1 MSWQPDR
8 PADWISLTEAL
19 HVILSAIR
27 LTDAEEVEL
36 DDAFGRT
43 LADDVISP
51 IDNPPWDCSAMDG
64 YAVRAADVAGATAA
78 QPKELR
84 VIEKVPA
91 GGFPQLRIEPGT
103 AIRVM
108 TGAPIPSGA
117 DSVIRVEHTTSERD
131 DVIRVVKDEDSRRNI
146 RPRGEDVR
154 AGGVAVAAGTQL
166 RAPEIGLLATVGAAR
181 VRVRRKPRVA
191 LLSTGDELV
200 DVAQFEEVRAG
211 RRIVNS
217 NSYALAASVRA
228 AGGEPV
234 MLGIARDSRDDLRAK
249 VEAGLQADMLVT
261 SAGASVGE
269 HDLVKD
275 VLEELGMQTAFW
287 RVRVRPGSPF
297 SFGRIGELPVFGLPG
312 YPVSTLVTFEL
323 LVKPAIRRALG
334 RKALYSPTVR
344 ARVTHDIRARGAL
357 THFLRVRL
365 ERSGNGEW
373 QATLT
378 GPQGSG
384 IISSLVQADGLLV
397 IPEAVDELSA
407 GSEADI
413 IVLHGADHT
422 QQELGFAI

>member
-1 MSWQPDR
+1 
-8 PADWISLTEAL
+8 
-19 HVILSAIR
+19 
-27 LTDAEEVEL
+27 
-36 DDAFGRT
+36 
-43 LADDVISP
+43 
-51 IDNPPWDCSAMDG
+51 
-64 YAVRAADVAGATAA
+64 
-78 QPKELR
+78 
-84 VIEKVPA
+84 
-91 GGFPQLRIEPGT
+91 
-103 AIRVM
+103 
-108 TGAPIPSGA
+108 
-117 DSVIRVEHTTSERD
+117 
-131 DVIRVVKDEDSRRNI
+131 
-146 RPRGEDVR
+146 
-154 AGGVAVAAGTQL
+154 
-166 RAPEIGLLATVGAAR
+166 AR

-323 LVKPAIRRALG
+323 LVKPAIRRA
-334 RKALYSPTVR
+334 
-344 ARVTHDIRARGAL
+344 
-357 THFLRVRL
+357 
-365 ERSGNGEW
+365 
-373 QATLT
+373 
-378 GPQGSG
+378 
-384 IISSLVQADGLLV
+384 
-397 IPEAVDELSA
+397 
-407 GSEADI
+407 
-413 IVLHGADHT
+413 
-422 QQELGFAI
+422 